1 MLILALLIVALVATL
16 AVNYASQMMLVQ
28 ARAENRLYGAQQ
40 EVYADSMIDMAAR
53 LLKTDAEN
61 GELDHL
67 QEDWAFPG
75 GASYSVEGGAISGA
89 LADAQAVFN
98 INNLQSPIADKP
110 NPQDP
115 TRFSEAQRRFIRL
128 LQTFDGNQGA
138 GGKAGAD
145 RDGRA
150 EADPNAPPPLVIDV
164 NQAIMITEAIADWLD
179 ADDEPTGYGG
189 AESLQY
195 QQMGV
200 TWVPPNAAMESIEEL
215 KLVQHITP
223 EIYQAI
229 RPYITVLPEANT
241 SLNINTVA
249 EVKLL
254 QTLNA
259 ADQLVPLKA
268 EDLGAFGS
276 WRGET
281 GFTASS
287 DLASQPDFQALLNG
301 ANLDVAGLS
310 VSTEYFWLTVD
321 VQLAEKVI
329 NRRML
334 LQRKGGDI
342 KVLARFASGQQ
353 TAMQV
358 LLQGDADA
366 DANGEDDERD
376 GGGRVDGDRGGDR
389 GDGRGDN
396 NSDDKR

>member
-138 GGKAGAD
+138 GGKASAD

-223 EIYQAI
+223 EIFQAI

-268 EDLGAFGS
+268 EDLGAFGN